1 MTAYP
6 ARRRARPRTPLNR
19 EKVLRAAIAMADRSG
34 IGTLSMRNLASRVGV
49 EAMSLYNHVRNKED
63 MLDGMV
69 DVVFRQIDLPASGTA
84 WRQAMRQRAIS
95 ARQVL
100 LRHPWAVALMES
112 RSQPGPASLRHHD
125 AVLGS
130 LRTAGF
136 TIQQAGH
143 AYSVLDSYVYGF
155 TLTELALPLAD
166 SRSVAQVA
174 ETILKN
180 NQASQFAYLAEMT
193 RLYAGNTG
201 YKYAD
206 EFEFG
211 LDLVLGGIQ
220 RMRRH

>member
-1 MTAYP
+1 
-6 ARRRARPRTPLNR
+6 
-19 EKVLRAAIAMADRSG
+19 
-34 IGTLSMRNLASRVGV
+34 
-49 EAMSLYNHVRNKED
+49 
-63 MLDGMV
+63 
-69 DVVFRQIDLPASGTA
+69 
-84 WRQAMRQRAIS
+84 
-95 ARQVL
+95 
-100 LRHPWAVALMES
+100 MES